1 VVFVSRTL
9 SPGTGRVKAP
19 QALTVGFAP
28 ATEVVIVRIGGRS
41 MGITIKIDMRRWL
54 KHWRD
59 RLASQRPTTVEVQS
73 IFGPMTAFAGD
84 FATRQI
90 EQFGAHTRNEVALL
104 RSFVKA
110 GDLIYDVGA
119 HIGTFAIPLHS
130 RPGTMAR

>member
-1 VVFVSRTL
+1 
-9 SPGTGRVKAP
+9 
-19 QALTVGFAP
+19 
-28 ATEVVIVRIGGRS
+28 
-41 MGITIKIDMRRWL
+41 MRRWL

-59 RLASQRPTTVEVQS
+59 RLASQRAGTVQVQS

-110 GDLIYDVGA
+110 GDLMFLLDDNAELIVARSNRTKFEPLKTYVVADSATWAQPAISGNRVFIKDVLSLA
-119 HIGTFAIPLHS
+119 LWTVN
-130 RPGTMAR
+130 